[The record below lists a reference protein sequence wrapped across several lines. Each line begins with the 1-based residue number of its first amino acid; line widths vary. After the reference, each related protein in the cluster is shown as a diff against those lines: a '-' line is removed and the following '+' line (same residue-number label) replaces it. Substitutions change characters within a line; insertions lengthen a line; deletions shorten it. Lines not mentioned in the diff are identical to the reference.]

1 MKDQELNFEGVEQ
14 RPMKAFAESAY
25 LDYSMYVILDRALPS
40 LGDGLKP
47 VQRRIVYAMSEL
59 GLAAGAKHKKSA
71 RTVGDVI
78 GKFHPHGDSAC
89 YEAMV
94 HMAQDFSY
102 RYPIVDGQG
111 NWGSTDDPKSFAAM
125 RYTESRLTR
134 YADLLLQE
142 LGSGTVEWAP
152 NFDGTMDEPTMLP
165 ARVPNL
171 LLNGGSGIAVGMA
184 TDIPPHNL
192 REVVN
197 ACVALLDDPELSTR
211 KLMAHVKGPDLPT
224 GGEIVSPRADLAQMY
239 DTGSG
244 SFRARATYEIEDGEI
259 VIDALPFQVS
269 GAKVQEQIAAQIQ
282 QKKLP
287 MVEDI
292 RDESD
297 HENPTRLVIVPKSNR
312 VDTTALM
319 VHLFATTDLERNYR
333 VNLNVIALDGRP
345 RVMGLK
351 QLLLEW
357 LEFRKATVT
366 KRLKFRHEKLSAR
379 LHILDGLL
387 IAYLNLDEVIRIVRT
402 VEEPKPALIKRF
414 KLSDEQA
421 EEILETKLRRLAKL
435 EEMKIRDEQKK
446 LAEERDEIDRI
457 LKSKARLTKLVREEL
472 LEDAEEY
479 GDARRTKLVEREI
492 AQAISETELLTS
504 EPTTVVLSRLGWVR
518 AAKGHDIDA
527 RALSYKGGD
536 EFQAAA
542 KGKNLQQAVF
552 IDSTGRAYSLDAHQ
566 LPAARGYGEPL
577 SGTVDPP
584 DGATFAAVLIGDP
597 DDAWLLA
604 SDAGYGF
611 AVKLR
616 ELYARNKKGKSILKV
631 PENARVLP
639 AQPIAQSGSL
649 AIFVNNDGEVL
660 ALPTAQIEEMT
671 AGKGQNLYGIP
682 GRKSAERDE
691 YLVAMA
697 VVAPGEVLTVHSGNS
712 SPMKLKFEEL
722 KQFQDKKGQRRQRF
736 SRAYKQ
742 IDRLE
747 VSAV

>member
-1 MKDQELNFEGVEQ
+1 MKDQELNFEGIE
-14 RPMKAFAESAY
+14 KESLKSFAERAY
-25 LDYSMYVILDRALPS
+25 LDYSMYVILDRALPA

-47 VQRRIVYAMSEL
+47 VQRRITYAMSEL
-59 GLAAGAKHKKSA
+59 GLAAGSKHKKSA

-142 LGSGTVEWAP
+142 LGSSTVEWAP
-152 NFDGTMDEPTMLP
+152 NFDGSLDEPTMLP

-197 ACVALLDDPELSTR
+197 ACVALLDDPDLTTR
-211 KLMAHVKGPDLPT
+211 KLLAYIKGPDLPT
-224 GGEIVSPRADLAQMY
+224 GGEIVSPRADLVQMY
-239 DTGSG
+239 DSGTG

-259 VIDALPFQVS
+259 VIDALPFQAS
-269 GAKVQEQIAAQIQ
+269 GAKIQEQIAAQMQ

-287 MVEDI
+287 MVDDI

-312 VDTTALM
+312 VDTTELM

-333 VNLNVIALDGRP
+333 VNLNVIGLDGRP

-351 QLLLEW
+351 ALLLEW

-366 KRLKFRHEKLSAR
+366 RRLKFRHEKLSAR

-387 IAYLNLDEVIRIVRT
+387 IAFLNLDEVIRIVRT
-402 VEEPKPALIKRF
+402 EDQPKPVLIKRF

-421 EEILETKLRRLAKL
+421 EAILETKLRHLARL
-435 EEMKIRDEQKK
+435 EEMKIREEQKK

-472 LEDAEEY
+472 LEDAEEH
-479 GDARRTKLVEREI
+479 GDARRTKLVEREA
-492 AQAISETELLTS
+492 AQAIAEVDLISS

-518 AAKGHDIDA
+518 AAKGHDIDV
-527 RALSYKGGD
+527 RALSYKSGD

-542 KGKNLQQAVF
+542 KGRNLQQAVF

-584 DGATFAAVLIGDP
+584 DGATFAAVLIGEP
-597 DDAWLLA
+597 DDTWLLA

-616 ELYARNKKGKSILKV
+616 ELYARNKKGKSVLKV
-631 PENARVLP
+631 PENALVLP
-639 AQPIAQSGSL
+639 AQPLSNREAL

-660 ALPTAQIEEMT
+660 ALPASGIEELT
-671 AGKGQNLYGIP
+671 AGKGQNLFGIP

-697 VVAPGEVLTVHSGNS
+697 VVAPGEILTIYSGNS
-712 SPMKLKFEEL
+712 APMKLKFEEL
-722 KQFQDKKGQRRQRF
+722 KQFEDRKGHRRQRF

-742 IDRLE
+742 VDRLE
-747 VSAV
+747 VSP

>member
-1 MKDQELNFEGVEQ
+1 MKDQELNFEGIEKQ
-14 RPMKAFAESAY
+14 TLRAFTEKAY
-25 LDYSMYVILDRALPS
+25 LDYSMYVILDRALPHI
-40 LGDGLKP
+40 GDGLKP

-59 GLAAGAKHKKSA
+59 SLAAGAKHKKSA

-94 HMAQDFSY
+94 HMAQDFAY

-111 NWGSTDDPKSFAAM
+111 NWGSADDPKSFAAM

-134 YADLLLQE
+134 YASLLLQE
-142 LGSGTVEWAP
+142 LEQGTVDWAP
-152 NFDGTMDEPTMLP
+152 NFDGSLEEPTLLP

-192 REVVN
+192 REVVK
-197 ACVALLDDPELSTR
+197 ACVALLEDPELTTR
-211 KLMAHVKGPDLPT
+211 KLMAFVKGPDLPT
-224 GGEIVSPRADLAQMY
+224 GAEIVSPRNDLVQMY
-239 DTGSG
+239 ETGTG
-244 SFRARATYEIEDGEI
+244 GYRARATYDVVDGDVIIE
-259 VIDALPFQVS
+259 ALPFQVS
-269 GAKVQEQIAAQIQ
+269 GSKVLEQIANQMR

-287 MVEDI
+287 MVEDL

-312 VDTTALM
+312 VDIPAM
-319 VHLFATTDLERNYR
+319 MAHLFATTDLERTYR
-333 VNLNVIALDGRP
+333 VNLNVISMDGRP
-345 RVMGLK
+345 KVMGLK
-351 QLLLEW
+351 ALLLEW
-357 LEFRKATVT
+357 LEFRMHTVT
-366 KRLKFRHEKLSAR
+366 RRLSHRLAKLNAR

-402 VEEPKPALIKRF
+402 EDKPKPVLMKRF
-414 KLSDEQA
+414 ALSDEQA
-421 EEILETKLRRLAKL
+421 EAILETKLRHLARL
-435 EEMKIRDEQKK
+435 EEMKIREEQKE
-446 LAEERDEIDRI
+446 LAEERDEIDKI
-457 LKSKARLTKLVREEL
+457 LKSKARLKKLVRDEL
-472 LEDAEEY
+472 ITDAEEY
-479 GDARRTKLVEREI
+479 GDERRTKLVEREA

-518 AAKGHDIDA
+518 AAKGHEIDS
-527 RALSYKGGD
+527 RSLSYKTGD

-552 IDSTGRAYSLDAHQ
+552 IDSTGRAYSLDAHS

-584 DGATFAAVLIGDP
+584 DGATFAAVLIGEP
-597 DDAWLLA
+597 DETWLVA

-611 AVKLR
+611 KVKLS
-616 ELYARNKKGKSILKV
+616 ELYARNKKGKSVLKV
-631 PENARVLP
+631 PENAKVLP
-639 AQPIAQSGSL
+639 AWPVANPKSL
-649 AIFVNNDGEVL
+649 ALFVNDDGEVL
-660 ALPTAQIEEMT
+660 ALPCDAIEEMS
-671 AGKGQNLYGIP
+671 AGKGQNLFGIP
-682 GRKSAERDE
+682 GKKSADRDE

-697 VVAPGEVLTVHSGNS
+697 VVAPGEILTVYSGKS
-712 SPMKLKFEEL
+712 SPMTLKFDDL
-722 KQFQDKKGQRRQRF
+722 KQFTDKKGQRRQRF

-747 VSAV
+747 VGT